1 MLVTEALFPP
11 ISVQHRARGSMSSIS
26 IGLQASKRLGVTVPR
41 AIHVLNLS
49 ALVALS
55 AILLPAAVVRFYQLA
70 ILVPIFSLLFIL
82 YWLLR
87 RKLTVVACGLGFA
100 VSLGLWIVVCENVV
114 HIDNVF
120 GTRITR
126 NLSLSP
132 RLMSYAARTLRARAA
147 IYQECCNDPL
157 TYHYKPNSTYRNTY
171 DCDTCNDPYEVIVD
185 ETGYLNR
192 QLGLVKSN
200 ETIDLFLAGD
210 SVMQGIGMPS
220 VLDQV
225 KNRIPLKMWNL
236 AMAGYG
242 PRQKITSLIAYALP
256 KHPKWLMVDFYSGND
271 VTDAIEFELCDGVG
285 DFRCVVNKELLRR
298 RLLAHP
304 LYGPLL
310 SESPDRLAVFDEY
323 VENSLTLAV
332 TRYFADRIKSA
343 LKYRLVGGRY
353 ESPARGTDG
362 RQLPEPNP
370 IGVSLPA
377 SVSHHIR
384 PGRLLAW
391 AEAGMRET
399 HRHYRRLVAELAE
412 LESRPSVIL
421 LYNPSGYE
429 IYRDIMLDRNPKYDE
444 ISAFQM
450 AAQRAFAQK
459 HGWTFV
465 DLTVPLRD
473 QLNKTKAWI
482 YGEYDGTHW
491 SHQGT
496 AVVADVLTAEIMGA
510 IAK

>member
-1 MLVTEALFPP
+1 
-11 ISVQHRARGSMSSIS
+11 MSSSS
-26 IGLQASKRLGVTVPR
+26 IGVQASKRLGVTVPS
-41 AIHVLNLS
+41 AIHALNLS
-49 ALVALS
+49 ALVALA
-55 AILLPAAVVRFYQLA
+55 AIVLPATVVRFYQLA
-70 ILVPIFSLLFIL
+70 ILVPIFSLLIIL

-87 RKLTVVACGLGFA
+87 RKLTVVACGLGFS

-114 HIDNVF
+114 HIDNVL

-126 NLSLSP
+126 NLFLSP
-132 RLMSYAARTLRARAA
+132 RLMSYAAGTLRARIA
-147 IYQECCNDPL
+147 IHQECCNDPL

-192 QLGLVKSN
+192 QLGLMKSN
-200 ETIDLFLAGD
+200 DTIDLFLAGD
-210 SVMQGIGMPS
+210 SVTQGIGMPG
-220 VLDQV
+220 VLDHV
-225 KNRIPLKMWNL
+225 KNRVPLKMWNL
-236 AMAGYG
+236 SMAGYG
-242 PRQKITSLIAYALP
+242 PRQKINSLIAYALP
-256 KHPKWLMVDFYSGND
+256 KHPRFLILDFYSGND
-271 VTDAIEFELCDGVG
+271 VTDAIEYELCDGVG
-285 DFRCVVNKELLRR
+285 DFRCIANKELVRR

-310 SESPDRLAVFDEY
+310 SESPGGLAVFDEF

-332 TRYFADRIKSA
+332 TRYVADRIKSA
-343 LKYRLVGGRY
+343 LKYRLVDRRHK
-353 ESPARGTDG
+353 SPARGIDG
-362 RQLPEPNP
+362 RQLPEPNA

-377 SVSHHIR
+377 SVYHSIR
-384 PGRLLAW
+384 PDRLLAW

-429 IYRDIMLDRNPKYDE
+429 IYRDILLDRNPKYDE

-450 AAQRAFAQK
+450 EAQRAFAQN

-465 DLTVPLRD
+465 DLTVPLRN
-473 QLNKTKAWI
+473 QLSKTKAWM
-482 YGEYDGTHW
+482 YGQYDGVHW

-496 AVVADVLTAEIMGA
+496 AIGADALTAEIMGA
-510 IAK
+510 IAREHER

>member
-1 MLVTEALFPP
+1 
-11 ISVQHRARGSMSSIS
+11 MSSIN
-26 IGLQASKRLGVTVPR
+26 IGLQACKTLEVKVPH

-49 ALVALS
+49 ALVVLS
-55 AILLPAAVVRFYQLA
+55 VILLPAAVVRFYQLA
-70 ILVPIFSLLFIL
+70 ILVPILSLLIIL

-87 RKLTVVACGLGFA
+87 KKSTVVACCLAFS
-100 VSLGLWIVVCENVV
+100 VSLGLWIVICENMV
-114 HIDNVF
+114 HIDNLF

-132 RLMSYAARTLRARAA
+132 RLMSYLSAKLRARAG
-147 IYQECCNDPL
+147 IYQQCCNDPL
-157 TYHYKPNSTYRNTY
+157 SYHLKPNSTYRNTY
-171 DCDTCNDPYEVIVD
+171 DCDTCNDPYEVMVD

-192 QLGLVKSN
+192 QLGLMKSN
-200 ETIDLFLAGD
+200 DTIDLFLAGD
-210 SVMQGIGMPS
+210 SVMQGMGMPS
-220 VLDQV
+220 VLDHV

-236 AMAGYG
+236 SMAGYG
-242 PRQKITSLIAYALP
+242 PRQKISSLIAYALP
-256 KHPKWLMVDFYSGND
+256 KQPKWLMVDFYSGND
-271 VTDAIEFELCDGVG
+271 ATDAIEFELCDGVG

-304 LYGPLL
+304 LYGRLL
-310 SESPDRLAVFDEY
+310 SESPDRVAIFDEY

-343 LKYRLVGGRY
+343 LKYRLVGGGY
-353 ESPARGTDG
+353 ESSARGTDG
-362 RQLPEPNP
+362 RQLPEPNRTAMA
-370 IGVSLPA
+370 VPA

-384 PGRLLAW
+384 PGQLLAW

-429 IYRDIMLDRNPKYDE
+429 IYRDILLDRNPKYDE

-450 AAQRAFAQK
+450 EAQRAFAQN

-465 DLTVPLRD
+465 DLTVPLRN
-473 QLNKTKAWI
+473 QLSKTKTWI
-482 YGEYDGTHW
+482 YGQYDGTHW

-496 AVVADVLTAEIMGA
+496 AVVADVLAAEIMGV